1 MPATCLYSVGAYTQ
15 LPETGGKIMTSKS
28 KIARDKVVQEMA
40 DAVMKAIKS
49 GEKPWLKPWDTSKC
63 TTGLA
68 HNVASGKPYRGVNQF
83 YLSIASIDIEFASYK
98 QWAEVGR
105 KHAVANDEW
114 EWAEDGKGKRFK
126 KATEYYG
133 VQKGSSSHTV
143 IYFTIIKK
151 EDKETGEESRIPI
164 LKWFRVFGRSQT
176 NIPAPYVEPPTE
188 DELPK
193 FTERQEAI
201 EQQIYDWME
210 AEGITFDN
218 GGTRAFYRYATDHIQ
233 MPDKIAFPSGY
244 AYMPTLLHESV
255 HATGHR
261 KRLSRKMG
269 SGFGSEDYAFEE
281 LVAEMGASLLCR
293 HFNILPTEALEDGL
307 ENQVSYIA
315 NWLKRLQSNPKML
328 ISAGSKAQRAMD
340 YILGTTFDYDD
351 KKEVKTD
358 E

>member
-1 MPATCLYSVGAYTQ
+1 
-15 LPETGGKIMTSKS
+15 MTSKS

-151 EDKETGEESRIPI
+151 EDKETA
-164 LKWFRVFGRSQT
+164 K
-176 NIPAPYVEPPTE
+176 
-188 DELPK
+188 K
-193 FTERQEAI
+193 
-201 EQQIYDWME
+201 
-210 AEGITFDN
+210 
-218 GGTRAFYRYATDHIQ
+218 
-233 MPDKIAFPSGY
+233 
-244 AYMPTLLHESV
+244 
-255 HATGHR
+255 
-261 KRLSRKMG
+261 
-269 SGFGSEDYAFEE
+269 
-281 LVAEMGASLLCR
+281 
-293 HFNILPTEALEDGL
+293 
-307 ENQVSYIA
+307 
-315 NWLKRLQSNPKML
+315 QSNNRFTIGWKPKALPL
-328 ISAGSKAQRAMD
+328 ITAAHEPSIAMPQ
-340 YILGTTFDYDD
+340 TTF
-351 KKEVKTD
+351 KCQTK
-358 E
+358 

>member
-1 MPATCLYSVGAYTQ
+1 
-15 LPETGGKIMTSKS
+15 MTSKA
-28 KIARDKVVQEMA
+28 KNARDKVINDMA
-40 DAVMKAIKS
+40 KMVEQAIKD
-49 GEKPWLKPWDTSKC
+49 GNKPWMKPWDTSKC
-63 TTGLA
+63 SSGLA
-68 HNVASGKPYRGVNQF
+68 HNVTSGKPYRGVNQF
-83 YLSIASIDIEFASYK
+83 ILSMTSSDIEFASYK

-105 KHAVANDEW
+105 KHAVANGEW
-114 EWAEDGKGKRFK
+114 EWAEDGKGKRYK
-126 KATEYYG
+126 RATEYYG
-133 VQKGSSSHTV
+133 VSKGSSSFTV

-151 EDKETGEESRIPI
+151 EDKKTGEEERIPI

-176 NIPAPYVEPPTE
+176 NIPVPPRPE
-188 DELPK
+188 EVPDNMPE
-193 FTERQEAI
+193 FTDRQQVI
-201 EQQIYDWME
+201 EQQIHDWME
-210 AEGITFDN
+210 AEGITFAN
-218 GGTRAFYRYATDHIQ
+218 GGKRAFYRYSADHIQ
-233 MPDKIAFPSGY
+233 MPDKVAFPSGY

-255 HATGHR
+255 HATGHA

-269 SGFGSEDYAFEE
+269 SGFGSEDYAYEE

-315 NWLKRLQSNPKML
+315 TWLKKLQSNPKML

-351 KKEVKTD
+351 KKEVKAD